1 LEQNFI
7 KVILTKNQGKS
18 KRDKKGVKIR
28 KSEYVELDGTHC
40 CIGKFN
46 IVLNL
51 YRVLEI
57 TLYFSK
63 GFLKTAVRR
72 SAATEA
78 LKPLEVTMV
87 CFLEQ
92 ESNLWFPVP

>member
-18 KRDKKGVKIR
+18 KRDKEGVKIR

-40 CIGKFN
+40 YIGKFN
-46 IVLNL
+46 IVLDL

-63 GFLKTAVRR
+63 GFLKTAIRR

-78 LKPLEVTMV
+78 L
-87 CFLEQ
+87 
-92 ESNLWFPVP
+92 